1 MKYGTQ
7 KSKNIL
13 LYVLKT
19 NLWDLS
25 LKLLH
30 VMLAHF
36 DFGVTFQAPAGM
48 TTAHLYTYS
57 SSSPQLATAA
67 NDLSISQ
74 VS

>member
-1 MKYGTQ
+1 MSLIKISGLENAWNSRILLQLYLILICMKYGTQ

-30 VMLAHF
+30 EM
-36 DFGVTFQAPAGM
+36 
-48 TTAHLYTYS
+48 
-57 SSSPQLATAA
+57 
-67 NDLSISQ
+67 
-74 VS
+74 